1 MRAVPHYV
9 RRLCVCGAAVL
20 AAHLGAAGVSAAAN
34 LSAPSGGA
42 GLGGLA
48 PTSTKPAHV
57 PPPPSKKD
65 HGKWLGRVEIT
76 EYWPA
81 PESWFRGALVRTPG
95 LPTRHRID
103 WLYSA
108 EGLSMEGEGVG
119 LDGRMYHIDA
129 LGSGGW
135 VTVGGV
141 GTDASSGWSSG
152 APYWRAG
159 GYWRNRSGG
168 VTFPLQT
175 GGWSAGK
182 GRKYVALRG
191 VSFAGGGAT
200 ALRYYQSVAVDPGVI
215 PLGSRVYVPAYRHDG
230 HGGWFIAQDTGG
242 AINGPPRR
250 HIPLAAGE
258 SEQWWSIHDRAA
270 DLRDP
275 PARALSRRRRPVPRF
290 RNSIAVEAPPAA
302 PRGVL
307 ESSRTSSARRILR
320 PGAASTGGTPWC
332 YRTSEPRH

>member
-1 MRAVPHYV
+1 MRAVAPRV
-9 RRLCVCGAAVL
+9 RRLCVCGTAVL
-20 AAHLGAAGVSAAAN
+20 AASLAPAGVSAAAD
-34 LSAPSGGA
+34 LSAPTGGA

-48 PTSTKPAHV
+48 PTSTKRANV

-65 HGKWLGRVEIT
+65 HGKWLGSVEIT

-81 PESWFRGALVRTPG
+81 PESWFRGALVKTPG

-141 GTDASSGWSSG
+141 GTDASSGWSAG

-175 GGWSAGK
+175 GGWSSDK
-182 GRKYVALRG
+182 GRKYIPLRG
-191 VSFAGGGAT
+191 VSFASGGAT
-200 ALRYYQSVAVDPGVI
+200 ALRYYQSIAVDPSVI

-230 HGGWFIAQDTGG
+230 HGGWFVAQDTGG
-242 AINGPPRR
+242 AINGH
-250 HIPLAAGE
+250 HIDVYR
-258 SEQWWSIHDRAA
+258 S
-270 DLRDP
+270 P
-275 PARALSRRRRPVPRF
+275 PASPNSGGQFMTGQRIYVIRP
-290 RNSIAVEAPPAA
+290 RN
-302 PRGVL
+302 G
-307 ESSRTSSARRILR
+307 
-320 PGAASTGGTPWC
+320 
-332 YRTSEPRH
+332 